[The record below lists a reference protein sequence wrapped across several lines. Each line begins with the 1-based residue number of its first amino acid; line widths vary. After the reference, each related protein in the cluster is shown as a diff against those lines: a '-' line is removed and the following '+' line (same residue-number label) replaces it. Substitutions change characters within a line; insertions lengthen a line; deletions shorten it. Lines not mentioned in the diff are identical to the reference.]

1 MLNGARGSE
10 CTKEGFFSKSWFLS
24 MGRLQ
29 AIGCRT
35 PSLRGA
41 VALIASLLFALW
53 GQGLKLGS
61 AAGDTDVLR
70 LNVLRLT
77 ALS

>member
-1 MLNGARGSE
+1 MLNGARGWLLLEVLVSVD
-10 CTKEGFFSKSWFLS
+10 
-24 MGRLQ
+24 GRLQ

-70 LNVLRLT
+70 LT